1 MGMAMTQTPL
11 PGGDAVLIGL
21 AVLVVVAVE
30 PTWAIV
36 RHIDTMAHEGAH
48 AIISGLS
55 GRGVESIK
63 IKRDATAGTLP
74 ARGGGRSS
82 DLAIGIVGYVGPS
95 AFGLGAAKLIQS
107 GYILSMF
114 WVGLVLLAVLLLAVR
129 WSFGLVTVPLAGVLA
144 FLIAR
149 FAPTATQVVAAY
161 AVAWLLLLSGVRT
174 IIEHG
179 LDATDAGILRNRIGL
194 PKLFWSLIWLAGSLW
209 AVAVGG
215 SWLVMRA

>member
-30 PTWAIV
+30 RTWAVV

-149 FAPTATQVVAAY
+149 FAPMTTQVVAAY

-215 SWLVMRA
+215 GWLVMRA